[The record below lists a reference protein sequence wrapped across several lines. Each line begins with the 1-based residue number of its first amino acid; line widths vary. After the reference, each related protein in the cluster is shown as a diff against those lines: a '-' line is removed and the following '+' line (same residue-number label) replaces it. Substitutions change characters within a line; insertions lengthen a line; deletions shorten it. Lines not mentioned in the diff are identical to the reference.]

1 MMRAFIAVSLTLPLI
16 VATSFAVNEPKSDI
30 TTHHPVEI
38 QRESST
44 KAKHLEKL
52 QKAIVSIRC
61 DISVAA
67 HGQVGRFY
75 GTGFIM
81 NEKEGI
87 VATNAHIAGKAQVG
101 TEYIVTLQ
109 NGREL
114 EARVLYVDPTKDFA
128 FLKVENLK
136 KNGGKQ
142 VVVDN
147 STAYVG
153 EDVTIIGKN
162 ENNHFSIQTGTV
174 ASPYEVSGTLPQQ
187 SIRISLNAQG
197 GASGSPVFNDE
208 GKVIAILFASN
219 QVTSAFALPIKV
231 VTDALELI
239 QKGETPPR
247 YSLGIVVDYKST
259 DEWVR
264 HCNFPADQADNYVK
278 KFSSAFNRML
288 VVNSAINQSPA
299 QKSLQVGDVIMEANN
314 QEIGPD
320 LYLLDTIIDQAG
332 HEEKDVELKIMRQ
345 GEELKKILKPYS
357 LYKKEVR
364 RILDFVGAYFFEADE
379 EIIHRMGPKKHRVF
393 ICNLKPGSVLLENL
407 PIHGGVNTAVAIV
420 DIDGHSIETLDDI
433 VKLIPFFIN

>member
-1 MMRAFIAVSLTLPLI
+1 M
-16 VATSFAVNEPKSDI
+16 
-30 TTHHPVEI
+30 
-38 QRESST
+38 
-44 KAKHLEKL
+44 
-52 QKAIVSIRC
+52 
-61 DISVAA
+61 
-67 HGQVGRFY
+67 
-75 GTGFIM
+75 
-81 NEKEGI
+81 
-87 VATNAHIAGKAQVG
+87 
-101 TEYIVTLQ
+101 
-109 NGREL
+109 
-114 EARVLYVDPTKDFA
+114 
-128 FLKVENLK
+128 
-136 KNGGKQ
+136 
-142 VVVDN
+142 
-147 STAYVG
+147 
-153 EDVTIIGKN
+153 
-162 ENNHFSIQTGTV
+162 

-332 HEEKDVELKIMRQ
+332 HEEKDVE
-345 GEELKKILKPYS
+345 
-357 LYKKEVR
+357 VR

-433 VKLIPFFIN
+433 VKLIPELTKKKNFHMKFQNFFLDIGFGGLPNFNQTEHLLTLSYSPHYGVPQLFERGDRYQWELSIINVNKKEENKEGNGPEDKK